1 MLLLQGYQ
9 GSPLPVCLL
18 GQILERE
25 MGIRG
30 ATGSIMATGDTVGS
44 EIWLLE
50 GPLIRTSY
58 WRNPFVCVCMCL
70 NRGLGPATDRVCK
83 DYHSYVCVYACAEY
97 WQLKWGCSLGSSMSK
112 CQQLGTLGCKGT
124 YGHKHMYYAH
134 MFHQQIF
141 NLISKRGGQ
150 DG

>member
-1 MLLLQGYQ
+1 
-9 GSPLPVCLL
+9 
-18 GQILERE
+18 

-70 NRGLGPATDRVCK
+70 NRGLGPATEQIECARIITVMSVCMRVQ
-83 DYHSYVCVYACAEY
+83 ST
-97 WQLKWGCSLGSSMSK
+97 G
-112 CQQLGTLGCKGT
+112 
-124 YGHKHMYYAH
+124 
-134 MFHQQIF
+134 
-141 NLISKRGGQ
+141 N
-150 DG
+150 